1 MGVCRR
7 GTNEVQQSEVNN
19 YESQRSITKAME
31 LDAITQ
37 GELAYKEG
45 GIGTDEVTF
54 TGKEKV
60 IEEAIGEEAGGS

>member
-1 MGVCRR
+1 MSLR
-7 GTNEVQQSEVNN
+7 EV
-19 YESQRSITKAME
+19 ITKAME

-60 IEEAIGEEAGGS
+60 IEEAIREEAGGS